1 MGLKEKRILLKV
13 VFQPLCPQPASPQHH
28 HAPAFKLLFNH
39 LNVSS
44 MTPLSPPTTSRAKKF
59 WRKSMELA
67 VQCTPRQPTVCSRS
81 TLSSAP
87 SSLALA
93 WLPTAFYASFR
104 LAVLVPVVERRQM
117 RVSRPD
123 HQTQATTSR
132 RSLKNNGLRS
142 QAILWPHH
150 QTQATTVQRSLKKH
164 QEAKQFPDPVSRPD
178 HQTRGR
184 TEERGGEQSKQYS
197 SLCSPQPTHQYF

>member
-132 RSLKNNGLRS
+132 RSLKNND
-142 QAILWPHH
+142 
-150 QTQATTVQRSLKKH
+150 
-164 QEAKQFPDPVSRPD
+164 QEAKQFPGLIIKLEGGPKKGVVNNPNNTLVSA
-178 HQTRGR
+178 HLNQLT
-184 TEERGGEQSKQYS
+184 SIFK
-197 SLCSPQPTHQYF
+197 